1 MHMQHGLTGSAD
13 EWFINGEGASIGFY
27 FVNKGYD
34 VWVGNNRGCKYSK
47 GHVRPDIS
55 SKDYWDFSFTEMGLY
70 DVPAFY
76 KYILGNYDDAGKKI
90 IYLGLSEGTSQMFAG

>member
-1 MHMQHGLTGSAD
+1 M
-13 EWFINGEGASIGFY
+13 
-27 FVNKGYD
+27 
-34 VWVGNNRGCKYSK
+34 
-47 GHVRPDIS
+47 RPDIS